1 MAFMYVTEQ
10 GAKVTKQGTHILVQ
24 KDGECITDRLMK
36 EVYALMLFGRVQV
49 TTEAVLALLGAGADI
64 AFCTRNGHFK
74 GRCVSATGKNAT
86 LRSRQYAWFQDT
98 SRRFAMAQRY
108 VAAKIQNGIDVLH
121 DYHKN
126 GRSSF
131 VFEQRDRLQ
140 AMRDTVLDTCN
151 NIDALRGHEGSAAR
165 LYFQDFGQCL
175 RHNREFPGRIFHPST
190 DPVNALL
197 SFGYS
202 FVARE
207 LQAVLDALGL
217 DPYIGF
223 YHSLTYGRASLSLDL
238 MEEFRHPFV
247 DRLVLRIF
255 NKKMLGDDDFETGEK
270 GQVYLK
276 KESLKIFIRHYE
288 EWANSVNRTFSND
301 GELSWRQAMWKQGE
315 RLRHCIEHDRE
326 YTPFSWKDAYKKD
339 FDNDTSGTYAA

>member
-10 GAKVTKQGTHILVQ
+10 GAKVTKHNAHVRVE
-24 KDGECITDRLMK
+24 KEGELITDRVMK
-36 EVYALMLFGRVQV
+36 EIDALVLFGRVQV
-49 TTEAVLALLGAGADI
+49 TTEALVALLAAGADI

-74 GRCVSATGKNAT
+74 GRAVSATGKNAT
-86 LRSRQYAWFQDT
+86 LRSRQYAWFQDEA
-98 SRRFAMAQRY
+98 RRFAMAKRY
-108 VAAKIQNGIDVLH
+108 VAAKIQNGIDVL
-121 DYHKN
+121 DAYNKN
-126 GRSSF
+126 GRSGF
-131 VFEQRDRLQ
+131 VFDQRDRLH
-140 AMRDTVLDTCN
+140 AIRDAVLHTCSN
-151 NIDALRGHEGSAAR
+151 SEALRGHEGSAAR
-165 LYFQDFGQCL
+165 LYFDGFGRCL
-175 RHNREFPGRIFHPST
+175 RHARTFPGRIFHPST

-223 YHSLTYGRASLSLDL
+223 YHTLTYGRASLSLDL

-255 NKKMLGDDDFETGEK
+255 NKKMLGDDDFETGDK

-288 EWANSVNRTFSND
+288 EWAHSVNRTFSD
-301 GELSWRQAMWKQGE
+301 SGEVSWRQAMWKQGE
-315 RLRHCIEHDRE
+315 RLRHCIEYDKE
-326 YTPFSWKDAYKKD
+326 YTPFSWKNVAEKPA
-339 FDNDTSGTYAA
+339 DNKEVVPA